1 MSYCEKK
8 YALFLLELQKKQREL
23 LVDFDESIR
32 EFRCEHC
39 DSRPTYDYVGTYVCT
54 LHFHQLKKRVYEHAK
69 EYQLE
74 LPVVKRIV
82 KTIQKENGD
91 LVHHYVKEI

>member
-1 MSYCEKK
+1 MAYDNFGYKI
-8 YALFLLELQKKQREL
+8 FLLEQREKQRQRLNVFE
-23 LVDFDESIR
+23 EPIR

-39 DSRPTYDYVGTYVCT
+39 DIQPTYDYLETYHCT

-82 KTIQKENGD
+82 KTLQKENGD
-91 LVHHYVKEI
+91 LVHYYVKEI